1 MGIVQR
7 FERKLQ
13 GAVGD
18 VFARVFGGGVV
29 PQEVEAALQQE
40 AADRVRPLEGGHQL
54 APNSYVITINTS
66 DHDELAADR
75 DLTVKAFSRHLGDY
89 IRDQGW
95 QTYGDVV
102 VRFEPSPTLHTG
114 QFRASGSV
122 DPDVGRSP
130 TAAGNAPSKN
140 QASAFAGAS
149 GPTVGAVPGPRPS
162 RPSATPMSTSGAG
175 HMTQNPGYDPQRD
188 PADGSRPDPRA
199 RNGYPS
205 QDPRY
210 SQQNGHDRNAYGQDP
225 GYRNGA
231 PQGGGYGA
239 PAPAAEGQYDP
250 QAYSQGS
257 DERGYEEQGYGDQAY
272 VDPANGQPAY
282 VHPSPGQQGYDPQAY
297 GQPAYGQQGYDD
309 QAYGQQAYSNPA
321 NDQGYDQGGQAYS
334 DPAYGGQG
342 YDQQPPSQQGYGQQA
357 YAEPAGYGQPA
368 YDYPAQ
374 QNGYQQAQYPTAG
387 YQQAPA
393 YGYDEPAYNDS
404 QGLTATLQLEDGSGR
419 YFQLRDGQ
427 NIIGRGQ
434 DAQFRLPDTGVSR
447 RHVEIRWD
455 GRVAML
461 SDLGSTNGTTVNGS
475 PVQDWQLADGDVVRA
490 GHSEILVRIV

>member
-29 PQEVEAALQQE
+29 PAEVEAALQQE
-40 AADRVRPLEGGHQL
+40 ASDLVRPLDGGHLL
-54 APNSYVITINTS
+54 APNSYVITINSS
-66 DHDELAADR
+66 DHAELAGDR
-75 DLTVKAFSRHLGDY
+75 ELTVKAFSRHLDDY

-122 DPDVGRSP
+122 DPDVGRSA
-130 TAAGNAPSKN
+130 TAARNESPQQGASAQAAPSPVP
-140 QASAFAGAS
+140 SA
-149 GPTVGAVPGPRPS
+149 TQ
-162 RPSATPMSTSGAG
+162 RPSAPPMSTPGAG

-188 PADGSRPDPRA
+188 PADGHRPDPRA
-199 RNGYPS
+199 RNGYAGG

-210 SQQNGHDRNAYGQDP
+210 PAREQNGYDAQAYAPTEHDPRYDQQPYNGQGYDEQPYPEQGQAYSAAGQEQGYDPHAYGNPSGQDQGYDAQGYNAQGYDAHGYNAQGYDAQGYQYSGADSAAYSEAPYQEQAYNDPSGRYAEPQAAGYQQP
-225 GYRNGA
+225 GYQQ
-231 PQGGGYGA
+231 PGYQQPGYDYP
-239 PAPAAEGQYDP
+239 PAPAAYG
-250 QAYSQGS
+250 
-257 DERGYEEQGYGDQAY
+257 RGY
-272 VDPANGQPAY
+272 P
-282 VHPSPGQQGYDPQAY
+282 QQGAGDR
-297 GQPAYGQQGYDD
+297 GDGY
-309 QAYGQQAYSNPA
+309 
-321 NDQGYDQGGQAYS
+321 GYDQPASYAARSQAL
-334 DPAYGGQG
+334 A
-342 YDQQPPSQQGYGQQA
+342 
-357 YAEPAGYGQPA
+357 
-368 YDYPAQ
+368 
-374 QNGYQQAQYPTAG
+374 
-387 YQQAPA
+387 
-393 YGYDEPAYNDS
+393 
-404 QGLTATLQLEDGSGR
+404 ATLQLEDGSGR

-447 RHVEIRWD
+447 RHIEIRWD

-461 SDLGSTNGTTVNGS
+461 SDLGSTNGTTVNGA
-475 PVQDWQLADGDVVRA
+475 PVQDWQLADGDVIRA

>member
-40 AADRVRPLEGGHQL
+40 ASDRVRPLDGGHYL
-54 APNSYVITINTS
+54 APNSYVITINSS
-66 DHDELAADR
+66 DHEELAADQ
-75 DLTVKAFSRHLGDY
+75 DLTMKAFSRHLGDY

-95 QTYGDVV
+95 QTYGEIA

-130 TAAGNAPSKN
+130 TAAGAAPQKP
-140 QASAFAGAS
+140 AA
-149 GPTVGAVPGPRPS
+149 PGPRPP
-162 RPSATPMSTSGAG
+162 RPSATPKSTSGAG

-199 RNGYPS
+199 RGGYPAPG

-210 SQQNGHDRNAYGQDP
+210 AQQNGRDPRAAAQD
-225 GYRNGA
+225 YRNGA
-231 PQGGGYGA
+231 PYGGGYGA
-239 PAPAAEGQYDP
+239 PAAQAPVQEGQYDP
-250 QAYSQGS
+250 RSYGQGHDDQA
-257 DERGYEEQGYGDQAY
+257 YGDQQYA
-272 VDPANGQPAY
+272 D
-282 VHPSPGQQGYDPQAY
+282 QGYDQQY
-297 GQPAYGQQGYDD
+297 SDQGYDQ
-309 QAYGQQAYSNPA
+309 QAYGQQAYS
-321 NDQGYDQGGQAYS
+321 DQNGYEQAGHEQAARDQGGQAYS
-334 DPAYGGQG
+334 DPSYGRQGYEQQG
-342 YDQQPPSQQGYGQQA
+342 YDQQAYGQQHYGQQAYADQGYDQQA
-357 YAEPAGYGQPA
+357 YAEPAGYQQPA
-368 YDYPAQ
+368 YDYPPQ
-374 QNGYQQAQYPTAG
+374 QNGYPQGQYPTAG
-387 YQQAPA
+387 YQQPA
-393 YGYDEPAYNDS
+393 YGYDEPAYSDS

-475 PVQDWQLADGDVVRA
+475 PVQDWQLADGDVIRA